1 LRELTPGEVL
11 QLRELLQ
18 MESNALAKA
27 KAVSSVVT
35 DNDLRKSVD
44 VGIQAMEARMKGI
57 QQFIVENNVISTEG
71 VH

>member
-1 LRELTPGEVL
+1 MRELTPGEIL
-11 QLRELLQ
+11 QLIELLQ

-27 KAVSSVVT
+27 KAISGVVT
-35 DNDLRKSVD
+35 DNDLRKAVD

>member
-1 LRELTPGEVL
+1 MRELTPGEVL

-27 KAVSSVVT
+27 KAISGVVT

>member
-27 KAVSSVVT
+27 KAISGFVT
-35 DNDLRKSVD
+35 DNDLKKSVD
-44 VGIQAMEARMKGI
+44 VGIQAMEARVKGI

>member
-1 LRELTPGEVL
+1 MRELTPGEIL

-27 KAVSSVVT
+27 KAISGVVT
-35 DNDLRKSVD
+35 DNDLRKAVD

>member
-1 LRELTPGEVL
+1 MRELTPGEVL
-11 QLRELLQ
+11 QLREMLQ

-27 KAVSSVVT
+27 KAISGVLT

-44 VGIQAMEARMKGI
+44 TGIQATEARVKGI